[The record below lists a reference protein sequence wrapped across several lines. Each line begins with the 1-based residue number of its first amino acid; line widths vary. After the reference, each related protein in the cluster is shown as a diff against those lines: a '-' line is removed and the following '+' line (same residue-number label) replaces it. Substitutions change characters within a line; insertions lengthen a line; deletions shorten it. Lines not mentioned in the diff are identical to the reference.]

1 MILLTVVVIAPR
13 LLSMLLHQK
22 KNGNN
27 SVSFGQHH
35 TTHLPSNF
43 DFPIFLHPRTKIC
56 LLHLALYC
64 LICIVNLIVIMD
76 SHLICIVNVV
86 VIIDSHL
93 HIEMDKLLVPVYF
106 AGQSGSS
113 HLWLEWE
120 LWPGSFPLVS
130 VWKLKLD
137 YLVEKV
143 IYVVNWGEGS
153 RALVV
158 NRLCYNATLILWLG
172 NFLH

>member
-1 MILLTVVVIAPR
+1 MILLTVVVITPR

-56 LLHLALYC
+56 LQLVWIHLALYC

-106 AGQSGSS
+106 AGQSASS
-113 HLWLEWE
+113 HL
-120 LWPGSFPLVS
+120 
-130 VWKLKLD
+130 
-137 YLVEKV
+137 
-143 IYVVNWGEGS
+143 
-153 RALVV
+153 
-158 NRLCYNATLILWLG
+158 
-172 NFLH
+172 